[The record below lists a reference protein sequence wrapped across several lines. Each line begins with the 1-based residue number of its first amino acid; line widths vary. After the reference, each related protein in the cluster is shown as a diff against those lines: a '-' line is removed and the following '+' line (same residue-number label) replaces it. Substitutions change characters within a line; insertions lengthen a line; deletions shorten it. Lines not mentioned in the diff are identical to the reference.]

1 MRDVMDN
8 DGMEGTRQVATLQ
21 RLRAR
26 VARRPGKWRRRM
38 ARSRTSP
45 SPSTG
50 WAARSRGDRDQAR
63 GLLDEVA

>member
-1 MRDVMDN
+1 MDELN
-8 DGMEGTRQVATLQ
+8 DATTEMQLASMQ

-38 ARSRTSP
+38 NRSRHSA

-50 WAARSRGDRDQAR
+50 WAARCREDRSRSELD
-63 GLLDEVA
+63 LDEAA

>member
-1 MRDVMDN
+1 MEDVIDTN
-8 DGMEGTRQVATLQ
+8 EQEQSSLQ

-26 VARRPGKWRRRM
+26 VARRPGRWRRRM

-50 WAARSRGDRDQAR
+50 WAARSREDQR
-63 GLLDEVA
+63 QSRLELDAA